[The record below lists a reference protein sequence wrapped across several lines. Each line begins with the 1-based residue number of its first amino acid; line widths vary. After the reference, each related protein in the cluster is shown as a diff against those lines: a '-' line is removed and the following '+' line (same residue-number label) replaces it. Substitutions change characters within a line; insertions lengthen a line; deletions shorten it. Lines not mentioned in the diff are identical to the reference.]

1 MSNTTHHTWPPHIS
15 IRQQSTSTPIFTKT
29 DTNLVLDLFTLIHKH
44 STSSTFLQSNMCQS
58 LFTRYTNVQTEAYS
72 RLISTIKPCLCWG
85 YADEMELTEET
96 TDQTRHIQ
104 LYQQRE
110 EEFQAE
116 IARLTNCLA
125 ESTTAQEELE
135 DALFRERNKANNA
148 WSRQRNQ
155 AKKSRQEIHKLKQQI
170 AAYQG
175 MIASYHYMFLEDC
188 HTPYPSDQDHE
199 MPDADDNTTSTVTYM
214 DIDTVDNDTASPTTA
229 MDVDPDDASPVTLTG
244 AYDSDG
250 DYILVE
256 PND

>member
-1 MSNTTHHTWPPHIS
+1 
-15 IRQQSTSTPIFTKT
+15 
-29 DTNLVLDLFTLIHKH
+29 
-44 STSSTFLQSNMCQS
+44 
-58 LFTRYTNVQTEAYS
+58 
-72 RLISTIKPCLCWG
+72 
-85 YADEMELTEET
+85 MELTEEP
-96 TDQTRHIQ
+96 TDQTRQIQ

-135 DALFRERNKANNA
+135 DALFRERNKAKNA

-155 AKKSRQEIHKLKQQI
+155 AKQSRQEIQKLKQQI
-170 AAYQG
+170 AAYQD

-188 HTPYPSDQDHE
+188 HIPYPSYQDHE
-199 MPDADDNTTSTVTYM
+199 MPYADDNTMGTVTYM
-214 DIDTVDNDTASPTTA
+214 DIDPVDNDAARPTTA

-244 AYDSDG
+244 AHDSDG